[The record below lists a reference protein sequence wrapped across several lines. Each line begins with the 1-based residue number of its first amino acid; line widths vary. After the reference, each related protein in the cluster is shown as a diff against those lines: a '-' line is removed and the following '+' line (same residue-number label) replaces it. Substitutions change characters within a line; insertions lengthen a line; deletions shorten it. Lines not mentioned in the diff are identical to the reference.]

1 MKFSPKRVLTAIA
14 IIGLFAAALAR
25 GEYLLGTLGIFLFAA
40 LSASAI
46 ALTINLML
54 KWRKHSIASKFVV
67 FVFVGFV
74 VYTIIFPMNMWPDYQ
89 YFAQTRQWQRNANKL
104 QTALT
109 AETDYRD
116 VRVNYNAPPNSKS
129 EFLDVRGDVP
139 ILNAY
144 DRLVNRVESMDTWY
158 VMWSVTVGGNE
169 MPEPTR

>member
-1 MKFSPKRVLTAIA
+1 MAETLNCFEIRRLRICRVRCLYDNLPHEHVAGLSILRTNTAVA
-14 IIGLFAAALAR
+14 
-25 GEYLLGTLGIFLFAA
+25 T
-40 LSASAI
+40 
-46 ALTINLML
+46 
-54 KWRKHSIASKFVV
+54 
-67 FVFVGFV
+67 
-74 VYTIIFPMNMWPDYQ
+74 Q
-89 YFAQTRQWQRNANKL
+89 CQ

-139 ILNAY
+139 NLNAY